1 MKKLVATLFIA
12 LLLFGC
18 ITSETRE
25 WKPENVDASP
35 VPSISVPTTT
45 IQPSPSPTPT
55 PSPTPSPSPAPTA
68 NATITPS
75 PNPTATITPD
85 QAECTLT
92 VQNLGEDN
100 EKRIIV
106 QLNVA
111 DGNAYIQCNSTS
123 GWQQITLD
131 QSNLGYLDCS
141 YTQNASE
148 KYYAA
153 KAKSNNAECSATVTI
168 AAETLSYGYTIN
180 GSGSLSDSFTV
191 DKNDNS
197 TTRQYLLNNTGE
209 GELTGF
215 ACSSEDDWAE
225 HTSCPSNLLPNAT
238 TYVTY
243 SFDVT
248 GLEAGV
254 YSTALTLECDEDSDH
269 TIAVT
274 MTVTETTPAP
284 APIPTCEMTSASPSS
299 INRTDNVT
307 NSIITLNFY
316 NFSGTI
322 TPVFDSSLGGTSTG
336 DESCGAAP
344 DGTCTVTW
352 NFTGATAGTNS
363 ITAILNSTYSCTG
376 SVDVEV
382 KD

>member
-1 MKKLVATLFIA
+1 MKKLVVTLFA
-12 LLLFGC
+12 AALLFGC
-18 ITSETRE
+18 ITSETGE
-25 WKPENVDASP
+25 WKPEDVDASP
-35 VPSISVPTTT
+35 MPSISVPANDSLPG
-45 IQPSPSPTPT
+45 PSPSPS
-55 PSPTPSPSPAPTA
+55 PSPTPSPSPSPSPIP
-68 NATITPS
+68 NATVSPS
-75 PNPTATITPD
+75 PTATITPD

-106 QLNVA
+106 QLNMA

-141 YTQNASE
+141 YTQNATE
-148 KYYAA
+148 NDYTA

-168 AAETLSYGYTIN
+168 TAETLSYGYTIN
-180 GSGSLSDSFTV
+180 GSGSLSDSFTI

-209 GELTGF
+209 GELTDF
-215 ACSSEDDWAE
+215 ACSSEDEWAE

-269 TIAVT
+269 TITVT

-284 APIPTCEMTSASPSS
+284 APIPTCEMTSAIPALLHISNGSTSTIS
-299 INRTDNVT
+299 IAHYNFTGTLTTSFNNGT
-307 NSIITLNFY
+307 GIITNP
-316 NFSGTI
+316 NCAS
-322 TPVFDSSLGGTSTG
+322 
-336 DESCGAAP
+336 
-344 DGTCTVTW
+344 GTCTADW
-352 NFTGATAGTNS
+352 DLTGAANGTHS
-363 ITAILNSTYSCTG
+363 ITGSINGTSCTG
-376 SVDVEV
+376 SVNVEV
-382 KD
+382 EDWS